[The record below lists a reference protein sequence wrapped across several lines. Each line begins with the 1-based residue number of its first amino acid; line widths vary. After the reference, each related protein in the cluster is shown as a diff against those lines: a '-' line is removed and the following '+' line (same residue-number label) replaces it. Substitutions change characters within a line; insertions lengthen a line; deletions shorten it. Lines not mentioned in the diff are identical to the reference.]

1 MADCESVL
9 SIIEEDMKIYD
20 IKNVKVGTVEFIH
33 FSEASGASNSDV
45 ATPSDK
51 PIPQA
56 MRRAGTVLERRTPF
70 STSKPYKGARI
81 RSLFSMVIGR
91 SFGMRF
97 YTLDYTEIQL
107 RADGYNFSSFLRR
120 TK

>member
-51 PIPQA
+51 PIQPA
-56 MRRAGTVLERRTPF
+56 LV
-70 STSKPYKGARI
+70 
-81 RSLFSMVIGR
+81 
-91 SFGMRF
+91 
-97 YTLDYTEIQL
+97 
-107 RADGYNFSSFLRR
+107 DGQ
-120 TK
+120 

>member
-1 MADCESVL
+1 MIRKIPKSPHLIPGPLSGIISKKRYLKGDSVMADCESVL

-51 PIPQA
+51 PIQPA
-56 MRRAGTVLERRTPF
+56 LV
-70 STSKPYKGARI
+70 
-81 RSLFSMVIGR
+81 
-91 SFGMRF
+91 
-97 YTLDYTEIQL
+97 
-107 RADGYNFSSFLRR
+107 DGQ
-120 TK
+120 